1 MAFQEKLKLELSLT
15 IGGESFSI
23 PGGQVKHFSVRL
35 ANHGFTASVSFWTAL
50 QKADTPLFVAFQ
62 TSGLIQVQ
70 LSVSGVYPTEVTPPS
85 PLLVVKG
92 LVRARSLTGLS
103 HGSHDGAERSFR
115 LYSLEFADPAQVLW
129 RQHRPTEL
137 HTQKKL
143 ADLLD
148 AHKGPLTLSY
158 DWDVLQAEH
167 PMLCLALGS
176 DDRRT
181 SFYDFVLWFVH
192 TRNGVW
198 TYDSRQNQYLLS
210 DSKSSTGQ
218 AAVLDSREVE
228 RMDVQLQLPAPI
240 RHGARVL
247 NALANGPTTVALPQ
261 DQAVEGIS
269 HDVLLRTPIASQAEQ
284 RQTLEKS
291 RLKLRRRR
299 LQVTFQQ
306 LPTVAVHPGSLLK
319 LKGFHWNSD
328 QKGVGEDLRVLSLE
342 LDVRALRQGPHDEQQ
357 ATEAGYELEMSAL
370 LEQKSDPVPT
380 FPAYRVPRYP
390 IYVEGK
396 VHSPGG
402 QETDRL
408 WFIVEDDKT
417 SVSNY
422 RVTVPLWNKTVSV
435 PAQPHFFPGHFY
447 FPPYKNERVLL
458 GLHFLHA
465 ELHRFLDWGENVR
478 MPQDGQG
485 DQMLLGKNK
494 TSQTGIS
501 HDYQEAKPVWNLL
514 RVSAADT
521 QTVRISEGN
530 LLIKVEEK
538 QGAVAATP
546 TYDVTPQVEA
556 AKGDLAM
563 GVSGA
568 IGETTAA
575 YQGAMA
581 NVKGRIEGATS
592 ETVAALESARAEVG
606 AKVAAARAALS
617 GALSGF
623 SDKAAPLSSAAAEA
637 KAALG
642 KLR

>member
-1 MAFQEKLKLELSLT
+1 MAFQEKLKLEFSLT

-23 PGGQVKHFSVRL
+23 PGGQVKHFAVRL

-50 QKADTPLFVAFQ
+50 EKADAPLFVAFKKND
-62 TSGLIQVQ
+62 LIQVR
-70 LSVSGVYPTEVTPPS
+70 LSVAGVYPTEVTPPG
-85 PLLVVKG
+85 PLVVQG
-92 LVRARSLTGLS
+92 LVRARSLAGLS
-103 HGSHDGAERSFR
+103 HGPHEGEERAFR

-143 ADLLD
+143 VDLLD

-158 DWDVLQAEH
+158 DWDVLQAEQ
-167 PMLCLALGS
+167 PLLCLALGS

-198 TYDSRQNQYLLS
+198 TYDSQQDQYVLS
-210 DSKSSTGQ
+210 DSKSSSGR

-228 RMDVQLQLPAPI
+228 RMDVQVQLPAPI

-247 NALANGPTTVALPQ
+247 NALANGPTAVALAQ
-261 DQAVEGIS
+261 DQAAQGIS
-269 HDVLLRTPIASQAEQ
+269 HDVLLRTPIASEAEQ

-291 RLKLRRRR
+291 RLKLRQRR

-306 LPTVAVHPGSLLK
+306 FPTVAVHPGALLR
-319 LKGFHWNSD
+319 LQGFHWLPD
-328 QKGVGEDLRVLSLE
+328 LRGTGEDLRVLALDLE
-342 LDVRALRQGPHDEQQ
+342 LRALRQGPYDEQQ
-357 ATEAGYELEMSAL
+357 SPDAGYSLEMSAL
-370 LEQKSDPVPT
+370 LEQKTDPVPT
-380 FPAYRVPRYP
+380 LPAYRAPRYP
-390 IYVEGK
+390 LYVEGK

-402 QETDRL
+402 QETDRS
-408 WFIVEDDKT
+408 WFVVEDDKT

-435 PAQPHFFPGHFY
+435 PAQPHFFSGHFY

-458 GLHFLHA
+458 ALHFDRA
-465 ELHRFLDWGENVR
+465 ELHRFLDWGETVR
-478 MPQDGQG
+478 LPQDGQG

-494 TSQTGIS
+494 TSQTAIT
-501 HDYQEAKPVWNLL
+501 HDYQEANPVWNLQ
-514 RVSAADT
+514 RVSAGDT

-538 QGAVAATP
+538 QGVAPASS

-556 AKGDLAM
+556 AKGDLAL
-563 GVSGA
+563 GVGGA
-568 IGETTAA
+568 IGETTTA
-575 YQGAMA
+575 YQGAVA
-581 NVKGRIEGATS
+581 NVKGRIEAATT
-592 ETVAALESARAEVG
+592 ETVAALESARAEVK
-606 AKVAAARAALS
+606 AKVSAAKAALS
-617 GALSGF
+617 GALSGM
-623 SDKAAPLSSAAAEA
+623 SGKAAPLSSAAAEA
-637 KAALG
+637 KVALG